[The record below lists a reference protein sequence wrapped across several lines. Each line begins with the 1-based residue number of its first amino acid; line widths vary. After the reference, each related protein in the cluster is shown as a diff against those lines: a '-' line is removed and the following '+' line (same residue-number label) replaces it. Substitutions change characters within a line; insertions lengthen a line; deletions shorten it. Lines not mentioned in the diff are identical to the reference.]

1 MPRNM
6 GSADRWIRALVGIA
20 LLSLVFV
27 GPRTPW
33 GYLGLIPLVTAL
45 VGSCPLYQLFG
56 WSTNR
61 ARRTNPA
68 L

>member
-6 GSADRWIRALVGIA
+6 GSADRWIRAAFGIV

-27 GPRTPW
+27 GPRTAW
-33 GYLGLIPLVTAL
+33 GYLGLIPLVTAI
-45 VGSCPLYQLFG
+45 VGTCPLYQLFG
-56 WSTNR
+56 WSTK
-61 ARRTNPA
+61 RTQHTHPA